1 MKILK
6 QCSTELVA
14 LVNAEAV
21 YILARETELGT
32 SKSPISVFLMG
43 LHQEA
48 AYSVYAVY
56 ADQQTMDQVDDKLD
70 SKCALCLYM
79 LIRPEESD

>member
-43 LHQEA
+43 LH
-48 AYSVYAVY
+48 
-56 ADQQTMDQVDDKLD
+56 
-70 SKCALCLYM
+70 
-79 LIRPEESD
+79 